1 LCHGGTR
8 LSRVLWRLWNY
19 LLPLVATLNSDARR
33 LLNSLNP
40 LRRSFTLRRL
50 HSLNL
55 FVVRLGC
62 YGSLLRSRL
71 PSGFLSNVAMAKN
84 GRLA

>member
-40 LRRSFTLRRL
+40 LRRSFTLR
-50 HSLNL
+50 
-55 FVVRLGC
+55 
-62 YGSLLRSRL
+62 
-71 PSGFLSNVAMAKN
+71 
-84 GRLA
+84 